1 MIRTLKAVR
10 RNYLSGRYIEMWI
23 NAAFVHP
30 RIISAEQT
38 RDINI
43 VYKLYKKGM
52 NAWQNTS
59 LNTRI
64 HLTGSGKN

>member
-1 MIRTLKAVR
+1 MC
-10 RNYLSGRYIEMWI
+10 M
-23 NAAFVHP
+23 NATVADP
-30 RIISAEQT
+30 GIISAEQT

-64 HLTGSGKN
+64 HLTRRGKK